1 MVPDIIGIPLEK
13 AVSLL
18 GAQGIKVGT
27 VSEAISTVAAGT
39 VISQNP
45 GAGSAVNLSVPVSLA
60 VSIPAPVTQL
70 RTSTFSRLKL

>member
-1 MVPDIIGIPLEK
+1 MPLEK

-39 VISQNP
+39 VIRQNP

-60 VSIPAPVTQL
+60 VSIQAPVTQL